1 VPAELDNYDNEPTA
15 LFVASQINEWL
26 DILHEL
32 REAASK
38 VDTATLPP
46 EQREV
51 FASFKQRATLLDHS
65 ALPLST
71 LMRDM
76 AAYIGRLEYQRETA
90 RHAYE
95 RGYADHEADLSALL
109 FGETYKTLRDMLSTL
124 KRTVK
129 DK

>member
-15 LFVASQINEWL
+15 LFVANQIDEWL
-26 DILHEL
+26 HILHEMND
-32 REAASK
+32 AASPL
-38 VDTATLPP
+38 DLLTLPP
-46 EQREV
+46 EQREL
-51 FASFKQRATLLDHS
+51 FTYFKRRAALLDDS
-65 ALPLST
+65 SLPLST

-95 RGYADHEADLSALL
+95 RGYADQEADLSALL

-129 DK
+129 DQ

>member
-1 VPAELDNYDNEPTA
+1 VPAELDHYDNEPTA

-32 REAASK
+32 REATSK

-51 FASFKQRATLLDHS
+51 FTSFKQRAALLDDS
-65 ALPLST
+65 SLPLST
-71 LMRDM
+71 LIRDM
-76 AAYIGRLEYQRETA
+76 AGYIGRLEHQRETA

-109 FGETYKTLRDMLSTL
+109 LGDTYRTLRDMLSAL